1 MDQHVKSISRQRFN
15 ISTAVILLYVILTIA
30 LGQTNLV
37 QIANAFYVLFASV
50 SLFTI
55 FQARIVKLYTEVKL
69 ILTFCI
75 MLSISLLFTG
85 FASESLVRFR
95 TVILLET
102 IPLFLL
108 LGNWK
113 QCTAII
119 EKSVVIGALI
129 LGIISWRRG
138 GVSASTRLD
147 AIANS
152 NAVGLSLAVAC
163 VITFYYLLTT
173 KRNILFIPYF
183 LEAVLILF
191 TQSKSALI
199 LMVLFSVVLFFI
211 LKNEVKSWKKIL
223 VVIVITAVV
232 FTVYSSGLLETY
244 TYRIS
249 RMFTYFSTNNSYY
262 DFSTYTRMEL
272 KKTGI
277 QMFLEKP
284 LFGHGIGQS
293 SNLLGGDYFHDNYVQ
308 LLVELGIVG
317 FVAYYY
323 LIVSC
328 LVKSIKLQDRFTT
341 ILLLFILASDIFN
354 SMYYQKITYII
365 IGLCILRLQNSK
377 EQVPVKIS
385 DEMRSRYVR

>member
-1 MDQHVKSISRQRFN
+1 MDQHVESINKQRFN
-15 ISTAVILLYVILTIA
+15 ISTALIGLYVFLTIA
-30 LGQTNLV
+30 LGQTSMV
-37 QIANAFYVLFASV
+37 QVANTFYVLFAVV
-50 SLFTI
+50 SLLTI
-55 FQARIVKLYTEVKL
+55 FRIGRIKLYTEGIIIV
-69 ILTFCI
+69 IFCVI
-75 MLSISLLFTG
+75 LSISLLFTG
-85 FASESLVRFR
+85 FAQESLIRYR
-95 TVILLET
+95 TVVLLET

-113 QCTAII
+113 QNTAVI
-119 EKSVVIGALI
+119 EGSIVIGALL
-129 LGIISWRRG
+129 LGIISWEMG
-138 GVSASTRLD
+138 GISTSTRLD
-147 AIANS
+147 TIANS

-173 KRNILFIPYF
+173 KRNLLLIPYF
-183 LEAVLILF
+183 LGAALILF

-199 LMVLFSVVLFFI
+199 LMVLFSAALLFM
-211 LKNEVKSWKKIL
+211 LKDEVRSWKKIL
-223 VVIVITAVV
+223 VVIVIVAVV
-232 FTVYSSGLLETY
+232 YIVYSLGMLRTY

-249 RMFTYFSTNNSYY
+249 RMLTFFSTNNSYY

-293 SNLLGGDYFHDNYVQ
+293 NNLLGGDYFHDNYVQ

-317 FVAYYY
+317 FITYYS

-328 LVKSIKLQDRFTT
+328 LVKSIKLRDQFTT
-341 ILLLFILASDIFN
+341 ILLMFILASDIFN

-365 IGLCILRLQNSK
+365 IGLCILRLLNSDK
-377 EQVPVKIS
+377 QMSIEIS
-385 DEMRSRYVR
+385 NEMRN